1 LGSLEAEFCRFFS
14 QRGGELWQPDRRS
27 TSKQASV
34 GKLREDLEAEL
45 WIWRPILARKVSL
58 TEVKSGVCSVDD
70 LMRLNAL
77 LDMSDAYQDAAMAK
91 KD

>member
-1 LGSLEAEFCRFFS
+1 LGSFEAKLFRFFY
-14 QRGGELWQPDRRS
+14 QNGGPLWEPNRRG
-27 TSKQASV
+27 SKSEKPP
-34 GKLREDLEAEL
+34 GKLREDLEQEL

-58 TEVKSGVCSVDD
+58 SEVKSGVCSVED

-77 LDMSDAYQDAAMAK
+77 LDMSDAYQEAAMAK

>member
-1 LGSLEAEFCRFFS
+1 MGSVEAEFFRFFRTDGGPLWEPNR
-14 QRGGELWQPDRRS
+14 RGSNSEKPP
-27 TSKQASV
+27 
-34 GKLREDLEAEL
+34 GKLREDLEQEL

-58 TEVKSGVCSVDD
+58 SEVKSGVCSVDD

-77 LDMSDAYQDAAMAK
+77 LDMTSDYENQAMAK

>member
-1 LGSLEAEFCRFFS
+1 LE
-14 QRGGELWQPDRRS
+14 Q
-27 TSKQASV
+27 
-34 GKLREDLEAEL
+34 EL

-58 TEVKSGVCSVDD
+58 SEVKSGMCSVDD

-77 LDMSDAYQDAAMAK
+77 LDMTSDYENQAMAK